1 MNELDKSFL
10 LQSYG
15 EENGPEAGPWN
26 TSLESKYLEYRITAF
41 FEENFEIGQGAQLCN
56 IGIGAGNWDRY
67 LSYRLNGGNLTS
79 IDLDGTI
86 CRQLTLRLQNEN
98 NPNCVRVIHSDVM
111 LVDGLDCSF
120 DLVTM
125 IGSTRMESG
134 LFDHILRKAM
144 GMVKPGGAIFYQT
157 LDREETKEAFIK
169 ICETN
174 SFQLEAYLIDT
185 MYGYKAQ
192 YYKAVKN

>member
-15 EENGPEAGPWN
+15 EEYGPEAGPWN
-26 TSLESKYLEYRITAF
+26 TSLRSKYLEYRITAF
-41 FEENFEIGQGAQLCN
+41 FEESFPIRQGAELCN
-56 IGIGAGNWDRY
+56 IGIGAGSWDRY

-86 CRQLTLRLQNEN
+86 CRQLKLRLQNEN
-98 NPNCVRVIHSDVM
+98 NPNCVRIIHSDVM

-125 IGSTRMESG
+125 IGSTRIESG
-134 LFDHILRKAM
+134 LFEQILCKAIS
-144 GMVKPGGAIFYQT
+144 MVKPGGAFFYQT
-157 LDREETKEAFIK
+157 LDREEKKEDFLE
-169 ICETN
+169 ICQAN
-174 SFQLEAYLIDT
+174 HMKLEAYLLDT
-185 MYGYKAQ
+185 EYGFHAQ
-192 YYKAVKN
+192 YYKVVKN

>member
-41 FEENFEIGQGAQLCN
+41 FEKDFEIGQGAQLCN

-86 CRQLTLRLQNEN
+86 CVNS
-98 NPNCVRVIHSDVM
+98 HSACKMKTIQTV
-111 LVDGLDCSF
+111 C
-120 DLVTM
+120 
-125 IGSTRMESG
+125 G
-134 LFDHILRKAM
+134 LFIRM
-144 GMVKPGGAIFYQT
+144 
-157 LDREETKEAFIK
+157 
-169 ICETN
+169 
-174 SFQLEAYLIDT
+174 
-185 MYGYKAQ
+185 
-192 YYKAVKN
+192 